1 MFWLSS
7 TPSVPG
13 SNDFNNIYPKNCI
26 WASIKKIDDYS
37 CLYFNVEFDKN
48 NYKNYS
54 AMFKVLLQQIKK
66 IMNKHKE
73 DYFVF
78 LGGSFYIK
86 DNDPLFE
93 EIIKFG
99 FKNIDFQNNDDYLFY
114 LDRVK
119 QFDITQAIT
128 FKDEIIINKSKNTFL
143 SDHLPIKIEYINNI

>member
-1 MFWLSS
+1 
-7 TPSVPG
+7 
-13 SNDFNNIYPKNCI
+13 
-26 WASIKKIDDYS
+26 
-37 CLYFNVEFDKN
+37 
-48 NYKNYS
+48 
-54 AMFKVLLQQIKK
+54 
-66 IMNKHKE
+66 MNKHKE